1 MIKELEWFQNQGGKD
16 IVQLLKVPLEA
27 GQEVPIPKSDYT
39 ILYDKKDGHL
49 FEGDPLEKALEQ
61 IVAAMTKRLRE
72 FWELRPKI
80 YVAQLRNAD
89 TKSRWDELKNG
100 LYTEGFAVL
109 PKGVLPARVPDAR
122 IREWLEEARLS
133 VHLGGVQN
141 DPLAQRQL
149 EIAKEIGKPALVLPS
164 PPAAGQVPGVIAEVQ
179 KQLEA
184 VRRPAVY
191 FIYDYYSDGPRVSNL
206 TELISAKTGCEVFL
220 PEAGEKYHKF
230 RLQVS
235 DGVLLFRGEAPED
248 WVESQELALLRF
260 WCRC

>member
-1 MIKELEWFQNQGGKD
+1 L
-16 IVQLLKVPLEA
+16 
-27 GQEVPIPKSDYT
+27 
-39 ILYDKKDGHL
+39 
-49 FEGDPLEKALEQ
+49 GD
-61 IVAAMTKRLRE
+61 
-72 FWELRPKI
+72 
-80 YVAQLRNAD
+80 
-89 TKSRWDELKNG
+89 
-100 LYTEGFAVL
+100 
-109 PKGVLPARVPDAR
+109 
-122 IREWLEEARLS
+122 
-133 VHLGGVQN
+133 VQN